1 MHHSAVL
8 FFFFSLIDNTYLP
21 TIKDNIFIF
30 ADQLEISMLKKTKI
44 VATISDRNCDI
55 ELIKTLS
62 EVGMDVVRLNTA
74 HQTHDDTL
82 KVVNNVR
89 AVSDKIALLLD
100 TKGPEIRTTKAIE
113 SIQVVFGDKITV
125 KGDPEGITSRECVY
139 VNYKGFV
146 KDVPEGSRI
155 LIDDGEIELIV
166 VAKSKTELTCEVTNN
181 GVISGRKSVNIPSV
195 HVKLPTLSLKD
206 IDYIH
211 FAVDHKLDFI
221 AHSFVRNRQDVM
233 AVQKILDERESDI
246 KIIAKIEN
254 QDGVD
259 NIDEILDNVYG
270 IMIARGDLAVEI
282 PQERIP
288 IIQKMI
294 IDKCI
299 AKRKPVITATQML
312 HSMIQ
317 NPRPTRAE
325 ISDVANAVYD
335 GTDAIMLSGET
346 AYGKYP
352 VEAVKTMAKIATE
365 IESATSPMKETPL
378 LIINNEISAFLA
390 RSAVKASIELNA
402 KAIIADT
409 NKGRTVRALAAYRG
423 NKLIFAQC
431 YDKAVMRELAL
442 SYGVSPNFSNMKV
455 TTEAFLCDALN
466 DLKQKYKVKKTDRI
480 VVLAGNFGFSHG
492 PSFIEVST
500 AENLKRKCLKTAI
513 NP

>member
-1 MHHSAVL
+1 
-8 FFFFSLIDNTYLP
+8 
-21 TIKDNIFIF
+21 
-30 ADQLEISMLKKTKI
+30 MLKKTKI

-62 EVGMDVVRLNTA
+62 DAGMDVVRLNTA
-74 HQTHDDTL
+74 HQTHQDTL

-89 AVSDKIALLLD
+89 KVSDKIALLLD

-113 SIQVVFGDKITV
+113 SIPVVFGDKITV
-125 KGDPEGITSRECVY
+125 KGDPEGITSRDCVY

-146 KDVPEGSRI
+146 RDVPVDSRI
-155 LIDDGEIELIV
+155 LIDDGDIELV
-166 VAKSKTELTCEVTNN
+166 VVSKDKTSLTCEVANN
-181 GVISGRKSVNIPSV
+181 GEISGKKSVNIPSV

-211 FAVDHKLDFI
+211 FAVDNNLDFI
-221 AHSFVRNRQDVM
+221 AHSFVRNRHDAL
-233 AVQKILDERESDI
+233 AVQKILDDRDSKI

-259 NIDEILDNVYG
+259 NIDEILDHVYG
-270 IMIARGDLAVEI
+270 VMIARGDLAVEI

-294 IDKCI
+294 IEKCI
-299 AKRKPVITATQML
+299 ARRKPVITATQML

-352 VEAVKTMAKIATE
+352 VETVKTMAKIAKE
-365 IESATSPMKETPL
+365 IESSKPQIKETPL

-390 RSAVKASIELNA
+390 RSAVKASLELNT

-423 NKLIFAQC
+423 TKIIFAQC
-431 YDKAVMRELAL
+431 YDKSVMRELAL
-442 SYGVSPNFSNMKV
+442 SYGVYPNFSKLSV

-466 DLKQKYKVKKTDRI
+466 DLKQKYKVKKKDRI
-480 VVLAGNFGFSHG
+480 VVLAGNFGLSHG

-500 AENLKRKCLKTAI
+500 AENLKQKCQKTSI

>member
-1 MHHSAVL
+1 
-8 FFFFSLIDNTYLP
+8 
-21 TIKDNIFIF
+21 
-30 ADQLEISMLKKTKI
+30 MLKKTKI

-55 ELIKTLS
+55 QLIKTLKKA
-62 EVGMDVVRLNTA
+62 GMDVVRLNTA
-74 HQTHDDTL
+74 HQTHEDTL

-113 SIQVVFGDKITV
+113 SIPVVYGDKVIV
-125 KGDPEGITSRECVY
+125 KGDPEGITSRECIY

-146 KDVPEGSRI
+146 KDVAVGSRI

-166 VAKSKTELTCEVTNN
+166 IDKDKHALTCEVSNN
-181 GVISGRKSVNIPSV
+181 GEISGRKSVNIPSV
-195 HVKLPTLSLKD
+195 HVKLPTLSQKD
-206 IDYIH
+206 IGYIH
-211 FAVDHKLDFI
+211 FAVDNNLDFI
-221 AHSFVRNRQDVM
+221 AHSFVRNKHDVL
-233 AVQKILDERESDI
+233 AVQNILDQRDSYI

-259 NIDEILDNVYG
+259 HIDEILDHVYG

-288 IIQKMI
+288 VIQKMI
-294 IDKCI
+294 INKCI
-299 AKRKPVITATQML
+299 ARRKPVITATQML

-352 VEAVKTMAKIATE
+352 VEAVRTMANIAHE
-365 IESATSPMKETPL
+365 IEAATPDLKETPL

-409 NKGRTVRALAAYRG
+409 NQGRTVRALSAYRG
-423 NKLIFAQC
+423 NKMIFAQC
-431 YDKAVMRELAL
+431 YDKGVMRELAL
-442 SYGVSPNFSNMKV
+442 SYGVNANFTKINTS
-455 TTEAFLCDALN
+455 TEAFLCDALK
-466 DLKQKYKVKKTDRI
+466 DLKSSFKVKNTDRI
-480 VVLAGNFGFSHG
+480 VVLAGNFGPSHG

-500 AENLKRKCLKTAI
+500 AGNLEQKCQKTTI